1 MSVFL
6 QVLSQNICLESF
18 IPGVKCSELFGHKR
32 TSNQT
37 FFIFQVYHWV
47 LQQSSLDIVDSYES
61 PFPSQ
66 RTKGLVVAIE
76 KTLKY
81 T

>member
-37 FFIFQVYHWV
+37 FLISKSITGFCN
-47 LQQSSLDIVDSYES
+47 S
-61 PFPSQ
+61 PLLTLLTLMEVPSPA
-66 RTKGLVVAIE
+66 KGQKDWL
-76 KTLKY
+76 
-81 T
+81 